1 MPQPTWPDLLSQ
13 LVEGQSL
20 DRQSAAWAMNDVMS
34 GQATSA
40 QIAAFAVA
48 LRAKGE
54 QPEEVAG
61 LVDAMVDN
69 AVSVQIA
76 QPSLDIVGTGG
87 DRSNT
92 VNISTMSAV
101 LAAAAGARVV
111 KHGNRA
117 ASSQCGSADVLE
129 ALGVA
134 IELTAR
140 SVEQCVE
147 QLGIGFCFAP
157 IFHPALRHAG
167 PARREIGVRTV
178 FNVMG
183 PLANPARPSGLLV
196 GCADTRLAP
205 VMAQV
210 LHSRGQRALVVRG
223 DDGLD
228 EVTTTGTTTVW
239 DVTGDQPSFEP
250 VVLDAATFAIVAPPA
265 GALTGGDAAHNAAIA
280 LKVLSGE
287 PTDDVAVLAA
297 RDAVLLNTAM
307 AMVVNA
313 GAMGAEVSGE
323 IEPRVAEQLDHVRTV
338 LASGEAADL
347 LKRWAELSTT
357 LAAQQG

>member
-1 MPQPTWPDLLSQ
+1 
-13 LVEGQSL
+13 
-20 DRQSAAWAMNDVMS
+20 MNQVMA
-34 GQATSA
+34 GEATSA

-54 QPEEVAG
+54 EADEVAG
-61 LVDAMVDN
+61 LVDAMVEN
-69 AVSVQIA
+69 ATPLQIER
-76 QPSLDIVGTGG
+76 PSLDIVGTGG

-134 IELTAR
+134 IELSAPN
-140 SVEQCVE
+140 VAQCVDE
-147 QLGIGFCFAP
+147 LGIGFCFAP
-157 IFHPALRHAG
+157 VFHPALRHAAA
-167 PARREIGVRTV
+167 PRREIGVRTV

-183 PLANPARPSGLLV
+183 PLANPARPSALLV

-210 LHSRGQRALVVRG
+210 LHTRGQRALVVRG

-228 EVTTTGTTTVW
+228 EVTTAGTTTVW
-239 DVTGDQPSFEP
+239 DATSDQPSFEP
-250 VVLDAATFAIVAPPA
+250 VVLDAASFGIAVPPA
-265 GALTGGDAAHNAAIA
+265 GALTGGDAAYNASIA

-287 PTDDVAVLAA
+287 PSQDIAVLAA
-297 RDAVLLNTAM
+297 RDAVVLNTAL
-307 AMVVNA
+307 ALVAHAAAPDA
-313 GAMGAEVSGE
+313 GVATSLED
-323 IEPRVAEQLDHVRTV
+323 RVAEHIDHVRAV
-338 LASGEAADL
+338 LASADATVL
-347 LKRWAELSTT
+347 LNRWAELSTR
-357 LAAQQG
+357 LASQQS